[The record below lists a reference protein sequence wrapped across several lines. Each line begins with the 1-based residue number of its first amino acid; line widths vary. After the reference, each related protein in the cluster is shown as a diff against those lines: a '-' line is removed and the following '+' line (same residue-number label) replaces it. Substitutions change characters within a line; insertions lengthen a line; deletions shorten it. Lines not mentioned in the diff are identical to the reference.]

1 MARRKQANPIQHQNS
16 DLVLSDCSPPSPNG
30 AVGKDQPV
38 RLSGAGGGNSVR
50 HRGNGTV
57 LKSGKTTTDPGK
69 EKQAGGLIELV
80 ICVGGIYVSFL
91 TWAFLQER
99 ITTTSYP
106 SPATEGTRER
116 FTYSIF
122 LNTIQSLFA
131 FLTGS
136 LYLHLTTPNAR
147 LIPSRELILPL
158 LLVAITSSLASPFG
172 YASLKHIDYITFI
185 LAKACKLLPV
195 MALHLTVFRT
205 RYPLYKYAVVAAVTA
220 GVAVFTLHHPSAK
233 KKGQS
238 GNGGNNSLWGLF
250 LLAINLLFDGLT
262 NSTQDY
268 IFQTFQP
275 YSGPQMMCVQN
286 ILNTLLTVSY
296 LAMSPYLAATGIGSW
311 LGVSNNG
318 SNEFKDALAF
328 IGRHPAVG
336 WDVLGFAACGAV
348 GQVFIFYTLS
358 HFSSLLLVTVTVTRK
373 MLTMILSVIWFGHR
387 LTPMQWLG
395 VGLVFGGVG
404 AEGVGQRREKAEKER
419 KKKAEREG
427 KKAA

>member
-1 MARRKQANPIQHQNS
+1 MARRKQTHPIQHQNS
-16 DLVLSDCSPPSPNG
+16 DLSTSDFSPSSPDRPNSKRQSARPNG
-30 AVGKDQPV
+30 T
-38 RLSGAGGGNSVR
+38 SGGNIVR
-50 HRGNGTV
+50 YGSNGAAM
-57 LKSGKTTTDPGK
+57 KGGKTTTKSG

-80 ICVGGIYVSFL
+80 VCVGGIYVSFL
-91 TWAFLQER
+91 TWALLQER

-106 SPATEGTRER
+106 SPTTKGSNER
-116 FTYSIF
+116 FTYSVF

-136 LYLHLTTPNAR
+136 LYLRLTIPHAPI
-147 LIPSRELILPL
+147 IPSRALLAPL

-233 KKGQS
+233 KKGQN
-238 GNGGNNSLWGLF
+238 GNGGNNSLWGLL

-268 IFQTFQP
+268 IFQNFQP
-275 YSGPQMMCVQN
+275 YSGPQMMCAQN
-286 ILNTLLTVSY
+286 IINTLLTMSY
-296 LAMSPYLAATGIGSW
+296 LILSPYLATTAMGSW
-311 LGVSNNG
+311 LGMSSNG
-318 SNEFKDALAF
+318 TNEFKDALAF
-328 IGRHPAVG
+328 IGRHPGAG

-427 KKAA
+427 KKTI